1 MAPPEPASS
10 WRQPVL
16 ECFTSESATASR
28 LTVVNDPDQLFA
40 EPLLRSVLAERGYEL
55 LAYEDP
61 IAFRYLFEHRCRPRW
76 EAGEPLHVVVVN
88 AGEASAR
95 TVLPYDLLSEARA
108 TQREFSFSLPSLFPS
123 LDPNVLSE
131 LEPSQFDALSEA
143 LQRANPGQLGANAT
157 QDFLLNHLYEV
168 VPSQI
173 RQPADLLR
181 LLLRRHLRQ
190 QQLPPLLDQ
199 RLLEQLCLQKQWRE
213 WPLERLLPN
222 RSAFF
227 SFLQERWPLF
237 LQAKGCAVVPG
248 RELPAPQLPGPE
260 LLPFDHDDIRVY
272 IDNLFAEGLLEPTTA
287 IAADEVPAD
296 WMRLGVVG
304 RQEENTALR
313 LERLLPL
320 LQEELPGAAASHEAW
335 ELFALRWAEAQ
346 VLRTELSG
354 SLSPEISSQLD
365 RLQLALEEGFGDWM
379 LQRYSALSSLP
390 ALPRPI
396 TLDKVAHFL
405 AHQQAGGSKRLAL
418 VVVDGLALDQWL
430 LLRNSLGG
438 LALKESLCWAWVPT
452 ITSVSRQAIF
462 AAEPPMYFPQSIGT
476 TSKEPKHWERFWADQ
491 GLLGPAVAY
500 VRQGAQE
507 ADGELLE
514 KVKEHASR
522 PACRA
527 LGIVVGKV
535 DEMLHGVVTGLGG
548 LHAQVRQWSQQGAF
562 RTLIDS
568 LLEQDFTV
576 YVTADHGNVAA
587 KGIGRPNVG
596 TVPEEKGERAW
607 VFRDEVLRA
616 QVQQA
621 LPTALLW
628 PGPGLPAD
636 YSVLL
641 PRGVE
646 AFLAQG
652 KETLGHGGIALEEV
666 LVPFV
671 RIQEPT

>member
-1 MAPPEPASS
+1 MGHPDPASS

-40 EPLLRSVLAERGYEL
+40 EPVLRSVLAERGYEL

-61 IAFRYLFEHRCRPRW
+61 VAFRYLFEHRCRPRW
-76 EAGEPLHVVVVN
+76 EAGELLHAVVVN
-88 AGEASAR
+88 GGETAAR
-95 TVLPYDLLSEARA
+95 TVLPFDLLSEARA
-108 TQREFSFSLPSLFPS
+108 TQREFSFSLPRLFPS

-168 VPSQI
+168 VPGQI

-190 QQLPPLLDQ
+190 QQLPALLDQ

-222 RSAFF
+222 RAAFF

-237 LQAKGCAVVPG
+237 LKAKGCAVVPG

-260 LLPFDHDDIRVY
+260 LLPFDHDDIRVFV
-272 IDNLFAEGLLEPTTA
+272 DNLFAEGLLEPTTA
-287 IAADEVPAD
+287 IATDAVPAG

-304 RQEENTALR
+304 KQDENAALR

-320 LQEELPGAAASHEAW
+320 LKEALPGAAASHEDW

-354 SLSPEISSQLD
+354 SLSQEASSQLD
-365 RLQLALEEGFGDWM
+365 RLQLALEEGFGVWM

-396 TLDKVAHFL
+396 TLDKVGHFL

-430 LLRNSLGG
+430 LLRDSLGG
-438 LALKESLCWAWVPT
+438 LDLKESICWAWVPT
-452 ITSVSRQAIF
+452 ITSVSRQTIF
-462 AAEPPMYFPQSIGT
+462 AAEAPMFFPQSIGT
-476 TSKEPKHWERFWADQ
+476 TSKEPKHWERFWGEQ

-500 VRQGAQE
+500 VRQGSQE
-507 ADGELLE
+507 ADSELLE
-514 KVKEHASR
+514 KVKEFASH
-522 PACRA
+522 PTCRA

-562 RTLIDS
+562 RALIDS
-568 LLEQDFTV
+568 LLEQGFTV

-607 VFRDEVLRA
+607 VFRDDALRA

-621 LPTALLW
+621 LPSALLW
-628 PGPGLPAD
+628 PGPGLPTD

-641 PRGVE
+641 PRGLD
-646 AFLAQG
+646 AFLTQG
-652 KETLGHGGIALEEV
+652 KETLGHGGIAMEEV

-671 RIQEPT
+671 RIQEPA

>member
-1 MAPPEPASS
+1 MGDLDPVAS
-10 WRQPVL
+10 WRQPLL
-16 ECFTSESATASR
+16 ECFSTESATASR
-28 LTVVNDPDQLFA
+28 LTIVNDPDQLFV
-40 EPLLRSVLAERGYEL
+40 EPGLRSVLAERGYEL

-61 IAFRYLFEHRCRPRW
+61 VAFRYLFEHRCRARW
-76 EAGEPLHVVVVN
+76 EAGEPLHAVVVN
-88 AGEASAR
+88 GGEASAS

-108 TQREFSFSLPSLFPS
+108 SQREFSFSLPSLFPT
-123 LDPNVLSE
+123 LDPNVLAG

-143 LQRANPGQLGANAT
+143 LQRLSPGQLGANAT
-157 QDFLLNHLYEV
+157 TDFLLNHLYEI
-168 VPSQI
+168 VPGQI

-181 LLLRRHLRQ
+181 LLLRRHLQQ

-199 RLLEQLCLQKQWRE
+199 RLLQQLCLQKQWLE
-213 WPLERLLPN
+213 WPLERLLTN
-222 RSAFF
+222 RAAFF

-237 LQAKGCAVVPG
+237 LQVKGYAVVPG
-248 RELPAPQLPGPE
+248 REPPAPQIPGPE
-260 LLPFDHDDIRVY
+260 LLPFDHDDIRVF

-287 IAADEVPAD
+287 ISAQEVPAG

-304 RQEENTALR
+304 KQEENAALR
-313 LERLLPL
+313 LERLLPRL
-320 LQEELPGAAASHEAW
+320 EQELPGVAATHGDW

-346 VLRTELSG
+346 VLRTELS
-354 SLSPEISSQLD
+354 SSISTEMSSQLD
-365 RLQLALEEGFGDWM
+365 QLQLVLEESFAEWM
-379 LQRYSALSSLP
+379 LKRYGELSSLP

-405 AHQQAGGSKRLAL
+405 AHQQAGSSKRLAL

-430 LLRNSLGG
+430 LLRDSLDG
-438 LALKESLCWAWVPT
+438 LDLQESVCWAWVPT

-462 AAEPPMYFPQSIGT
+462 AAEAPMFFPQSLDT
-476 TSKEPKHWERFWADQ
+476 TSKEPKHWERFWGEQ

-500 VRQGAQE
+500 VRQGSQE
-507 ADGELLE
+507 ADSELLE
-514 KVKEHASR
+514 KVKEIATR

-562 RTLIDS
+562 RALIDT
-568 LLEQDFTV
+568 LLEQGFTV

-607 VFRDEVLRA
+607 VFRDEVIRS

-621 LPTALLW
+621 LPSTLLW
-628 PGPGLPAD
+628 PGPGLPAG

-641 PRGVE
+641 PPGVG
-646 AFLAQG
+646 AFLSQG

-671 RIQEPT
+671 CIQEPA

>member
-1 MAPPEPASS
+1 MTHPDPAAS
-10 WRQPVL
+10 WRQPLL

-40 EPLLRSVLAERGYEL
+40 EPVLRSLLAQRGYEL
-55 LAYEDP
+55 LTYDDP
-61 IAFRYLFEHRCRPRW
+61 VAFRYLFEHRCRPRW

-88 AGEASAR
+88 SGEASAR

-131 LEPSQFDALSEA
+131 LEPSQFDALNEA
-143 LQRANPGQLGANAT
+143 LQRLSPGQLGANAT

-168 VPSQI
+168 VPGQI
-173 RQPADLLR
+173 RQPTDLLR

-190 QQLPPLLDQ
+190 QQLPALLDQ
-199 RLLEQLCLQKQWRE
+199 RLLEQLCLQKQWRA
-213 WPLERLLPN
+213 WPLERLLTN
-222 RSAFF
+222 RAAFF

-237 LQAKGCAVVPG
+237 LQAKGCPLVPG
-248 RELPAPQLPGPE
+248 RELPTPQLPGPE
-260 LLPFDHDDIRVY
+260 LLPFDHDDIRVF

-287 IAADEVPAD
+287 IAADAVPKG

-304 RQEENTALR
+304 KQAENAALR
-313 LERLLPL
+313 LEHLLPL
-320 LQEELPGAAASHEAW
+320 LEEELPAAAASHEDW

-354 SLSPEISSQLD
+354 SLSPETSSQLA
-365 RLQLALEEGFGDWM
+365 RLQLVLEERFGEWM
-379 LQRYSALSSLP
+379 LQRYSALANLP
-390 ALPRPI
+390 AIPRPI

-405 AHQQAGGSKRLAL
+405 AYQRGRGSERLAL

-430 LLRNSLGG
+430 LLRDSLGG
-438 LALKESLCWAWVPT
+438 LDLKESVCWAWVPT

-476 TSKEPKHWERFWADQ
+476 TDKEPKHWQRFWAEQ
-491 GLLGPAVAY
+491 GLQALAVAY
-500 VRQGAQE
+500 VRQGSQE
-507 ADGELLE
+507 PDSELLE
-514 KVKEHASR
+514 KVKEFACR
-522 PACRA
+522 PSCRA

-548 LHAQVRQWSQQGAF
+548 LHAQVRQWRQQGAF
-562 RTLIDS
+562 RALIDA
-568 LLEQDFTV
+568 LLEQGFTV

-607 VFRDEVLRA
+607 VFRDDVLRA

-621 LPTALLW
+621 LPSALLW

-641 PRGVE
+641 PRGVD

-671 RIQEPT
+671 RIQEPA

>member
-1 MAPPEPASS
+1 MENPDPAAS

-16 ECFTSESATASR
+16 ECFTSDSATASR

-40 EPLLRSVLAERGYEL
+40 EPVLRSMLAERGYEL
-55 LAYEDP
+55 LAYEEP
-61 IAFRYLFEHRCRPRW
+61 VSFRYLFEHRCRPRW
-76 EAGEPLHVVVVN
+76 EAGELLHVVVVN
-88 AGEASAR
+88 GGEASAR
-95 TVLPYDLLSEARA
+95 TVLPFDLLSEARA

-199 RLLEQLCLQKQWRE
+199 RLLEQLCLQKQWRQ

-222 RSAFF
+222 RASFF

-237 LQAKGCAVVPG
+237 LQAQGYAVVPG
-248 RELPAPQLPGPE
+248 RELPAPRLPGPV
-260 LLPFDHDDIRVY
+260 LLPFDHDDIRVF

-287 IAADEVPAD
+287 IAADAVPSG

-304 RQEENTALR
+304 KQEENAALR

-320 LQEELPGAAASHEAW
+320 LEGKLPGAAAKHEDW

-354 SLSPEISSQLD
+354 SLSPEVSSQLD
-365 RLQLALEEGFGDWM
+365 RLQLALEEGFEGWM
-379 LQRYSALSSLP
+379 LQRFSELSSLP

-430 LLRNSLGG
+430 LLRDSLGG
-438 LALKESLCWAWVPT
+438 LDLQESVCWAWVPT
-452 ITSVSRQAIF
+452 ITSVSRQTIF
-462 AAEPPMYFPQSIGT
+462 AAEAPMFFPQSIGT
-476 TSKEPKHWERFWADQ
+476 TNKEPKHWERFWGEQ
-491 GLLGPAVAY
+491 GLRGPAVAY
-500 VRQGAQE
+500 VRQGSQE
-507 ADGELLE
+507 ADSELLE
-514 KVKEHASR
+514 KVKEFASS

-527 LGIVVGKV
+527 LGIVIGKV

-562 RTLIDS
+562 RALVDS
-568 LLEQDFTV
+568 LLEQGFTV

-607 VFRDEVLRA
+607 VFRDDVLRA

-641 PRGVE
+641 PRGVD

-671 RIQEPT
+671 RIQEPA

>member
-1 MAPPEPASS
+1 M
-10 WRQPVL
+10 
-16 ECFTSESATASR
+16 
-28 LTVVNDPDQLFA
+28 
-40 EPLLRSVLAERGYEL
+40 
-55 LAYEDP
+55 
-61 IAFRYLFEHRCRPRW
+61 
-76 EAGEPLHVVVVN
+76 VVN
-88 AGEASAR
+88 AGEGAAH

-108 TQREFSFSLPSLFPS
+108 SQREFIFSLPSLFPS
-123 LDPNVLSE
+123 LDPTVLSE
-131 LEPSQFDALSEA
+131 LEPGQFDALSEA
-143 LQRANPGQLGANAT
+143 LQRANPEQLGTNAT
-157 QDFLLNHLYEV
+157 QDFLLNHLYGV

-173 RQPADLLR
+173 QQPADLLR
-181 LLLRRHLRQ
+181 FLLRRHLRQ
-190 QQLPPLLDQ
+190 QQLPSLLDQ
-199 RLLEQLCLQKQWRE
+199 RLLEQLCLQKQWRK

-222 RSAFF
+222 RAAFF
-227 SFLQERWPLF
+227 SFLQERWPPF

-248 RELPAPQLPGPE
+248 RELPDPQLPGPE

-296 WMRLGVVG
+296 WMRLGVVATKV
-304 RQEENTALR
+304 ENAALR

-320 LQEELPGAAASHEAW
+320 LEQALPGSAASHEDW
-335 ELFALRWAEAQ
+335 ELFALRWAEAL

-354 SLSPEISSQLD
+354 SLSPEISSQLEG
-365 RLQLALEEGFGDWM
+365 LQLALEEGFGVWM

-405 AHQQAGGSKRLAL
+405 AHQQASGSKRLAL

-430 LLRNSLGG
+430 LLRDSLDG

-462 AAEPPMYFPQSIGT
+462 AAEAPMFFPQSLDT
-476 TSKEPKHWERFWADQ
+476 TSKEPKHWERFWGDQ

-500 VRQGAQE
+500 VRQGSQE
-507 ADGELLE
+507 ADGKLLE

-568 LLEQDFTV
+568 LLEQGFTV

-641 PRGVE
+641 PRGVD

-671 RIQEPT
+671 RIQELT

>member
-1 MAPPEPASS
+1 MGQLGPVSS

-16 ECFTSESATASR
+16 ECFTRESATASR

-40 EPLLRSVLAERGYEL
+40 EPVLRSVLAERGYEL

-61 IAFRYLFEHRCRPRW
+61 VAFRYLFEHRCRPRW
-76 EAGEPLHVVVVN
+76 EAGELLHVVVVN
-88 AGEASAR
+88 GGEASAR

-131 LEPSQFDALSEA
+131 LEPSQFDPLSEA

-157 QDFLLNHLYEV
+157 KDFLLNELFGV
-168 VPSQI
+168 VPGQI
-173 RQPADLLR
+173 KQPADLLR
-181 LLLRRHLRQ
+181 VLLRRHLRQ

-222 RSAFF
+222 RAAFF

-237 LQAKGCAVVPG
+237 LKAKGCAVVPG

-260 LLPFDHDDIRVY
+260 LLPFDHDDIRVF
-272 IDNLFAEGLLEPTTA
+272 IDNLFTEGLLEPTTA
-287 IAADEVPAD
+287 IATDAVPAG

-304 RQEENTALR
+304 KQDENAALR

-320 LQEELPGAAASHEAW
+320 LEEALPGAAASHEDW

-354 SLSPEISSQLD
+354 ALSPEVSSQLD
-365 RLQLALEEGFGDWM
+365 RLQLALEEGFGSWM
-379 LQRYSALSSLP
+379 LQRYSALANLP

-405 AHQQAGGSKRLAL
+405 AHQRGRVFDRCAL

-430 LLRNSLGG
+430 LLRDSLGG
-438 LALKESLCWAWVPT
+438 LDLKESVCWAWVPT
-452 ITSVSRQAIF
+452 ITSVSRQTIF
-462 AAEPPMYFPQSIGT
+462 AAEAPMFFPQSLDT

-491 GLLGPAVAY
+491 GLRGPAVAY
-500 VRQGAQE
+500 VRQGSQE
-507 ADGELLE
+507 ADSELLE
-514 KVKEHASR
+514 KVRDHASR
-522 PACRA
+522 PTCRA

-562 RTLIDS
+562 RALIDS
-568 LLEQDFTV
+568 LLEQGFTV

-607 VFRDEVLRA
+607 VFRDDVLRA

-621 LPTALLW
+621 LPSALLW

-641 PRGVE
+641 PRGVD
-646 AFLAQG
+646 AFLTQG

-671 RIQEPT
+671 RIQEPA

>member
-1 MAPPEPASS
+1 
-10 WRQPVL
+10 
-16 ECFTSESATASR
+16 
-28 LTVVNDPDQLFA
+28 
-40 EPLLRSVLAERGYEL
+40 
-55 LAYEDP
+55 
-61 IAFRYLFEHRCRPRW
+61 
-76 EAGEPLHVVVVN
+76 
-88 AGEASAR
+88 
-95 TVLPYDLLSEARA
+95 
-108 TQREFSFSLPSLFPS
+108 
-123 LDPNVLSE
+123 
-131 LEPSQFDALSEA
+131 
-143 LQRANPGQLGANAT
+143 
-157 QDFLLNHLYEV
+157 V
-168 VPSQI
+168 VPGQI

-181 LLLRRHLRQ
+181 VLLRRHLRQ

-222 RSAFF
+222 RAAFF

-237 LQAKGCAVVPG
+237 LQAKGCAVEPG
-248 RELPAPQLPGPE
+248 RELPAPPLPGPE

-304 RQEENTALR
+304 TQEENTALR
-313 LERLLPL
+313 LERLLQL

-365 RLQLALEEGFGDWM
+365 RLQLALEEGFGSWM

-430 LLRNSLGG
+430 LLRDSLGG
-438 LALKESLCWAWVPT
+438 LALKESVCWAWVPT

-476 TSKEPKHWERFWADQ
+476 TDKEPKHWERFWGDQ

-500 VRQGAQE
+500 VRQGSQE
-507 ADGELLE
+507 ADSELLE
-514 KVKEHASR
+514 KVKELASR

-568 LLEQDFTV
+568 LLEQGFTV

-607 VFRDEVLRA
+607 VFRDDVLRA

-621 LPTALLW
+621 LPSALLW

-641 PRGVE
+641 PRGVD
-646 AFLAQG
+646 AFIAQG

-671 RIQEPT
+671 RIQETA

>member
-1 MAPPEPASS
+1 MGQLGPVSS

-40 EPLLRSVLAERGYEL
+40 EPVLRSVLAERGYEL

-61 IAFRYLFEHRCRPRW
+61 VAFRYLFEHRCRPRW
-76 EAGEPLHVVVVN
+76 EAGELLHVVVVN
-88 AGEASAR
+88 GGEASAR

-157 QDFLLNHLYEV
+157 KDFLLNELFGV
-168 VPSQI
+168 VPGQI
-173 RQPADLLR
+173 QQPADLLR
-181 LLLRRHLRQ
+181 VLLRRHLRQ

-222 RSAFF
+222 RAAFF

-237 LQAKGCAVVPG
+237 LKARGCAVLPG

-260 LLPFDHDDIRVY
+260 VLPFDHDDIRVF
-272 IDNLFAEGLLEPTTA
+272 IDNLFTEGLLEPTTS

-304 RQEENTALR
+304 KQDENAALR

-320 LQEELPGAAASHEAW
+320 LEEALPGAAASHEDW

-354 SLSPEISSQLD
+354 ALSQKASSQLD
-365 RLQLALEEGFGDWM
+365 RLQLALEEGFGGWM

-396 TLDKVAHFL
+396 TLDKVGHFL

-430 LLRNSLGG
+430 LLRDSLGG
-438 LALKESLCWAWVPT
+438 LDLKESVCWAWVPT
-452 ITSVSRQAIF
+452 ITSVSRQTIF
-462 AAEPPMYFPQSIGT
+462 AAEAPMFFPQSIGT
-476 TSKEPKHWERFWADQ
+476 TSKEPKHWERFWGEQ

-500 VRQGAQE
+500 VRQGSQE
-507 ADGELLE
+507 ADSELLE
-514 KVKEHASR
+514 KVKEFASR

-562 RTLIDS
+562 RALIDS
-568 LLEQDFTV
+568 LLEQGFTV

-607 VFRDEVLRA
+607 VFRDDALRA

-621 LPTALLW
+621 LPSALLW

-641 PRGVE
+641 PRGLD
-646 AFLAQG
+646 AFLTQG

-671 RIQEPT
+671 RIQEPA